1 MRLWSLLVIALI
13 FNPAP
18 LQASVFNLTSAN
30 FKEFLDKHDTAL
42 VNFYAEWCR
51 FSRDLAPVFNAT
63 GNRVAMEFKDGNVA
77 LGRVDCDDQG
87 ELCMENSISKYPT
100 LRLFKFGHRYRSEY
114 RNQRSEEALMNY
126 LREQSSNPIKVLKN
140 QESFADV
147 TTERNILGVFP
158 KLDRSDPVYFNFY
171 KLSHLVT
178 DCTFYAVEEKQT
190 PSSIKFSLKKKGS
203 QAVEAEAEPTADFD
217 ALRAWATDHC
227 TPLVRELTFA
237 NAEEITEPRLPL
249 LILFFHPDDQNIV
262 DRFTQFMELNF
273 VDLKGRFMLL
283 VANGDVFSH
292 PLLHMGKTRHD
303 LPILAIDSFQ
313 HMFMFAGDIEEAL
326 RDPSHIRGFVADLH
340 SGKLHRRFHGQ
351 PEPDED
357 DAADRRKEHAPAV
370 QASSVFKL
378 LTPSNNRYSLLKDEL

>member
-1 MRLWSLLVIALI
+1 
-13 FNPAP
+13 

-87 ELCMENSISKYPT
+87 KLDISKYPT

-140 QESFADV
+140 QV
-147 TTERNILGVFP
+147 
-158 KLDRSDPVYFNFY
+158 
-171 KLSHLVT
+171 
-178 DCTFYAVEEKQT
+178 
-190 PSSIKFSLKKKGS
+190 SSIVFCVDSCFNPPETLCSFGHSLRM
-203 QAVEAEAEPTADFD
+203 AVEAEAEPTADFD

-313 HMFMFAGDIEEAL
+313 HMFMFAGDIEEEERLEA
-326 RDPSHIRGFVADLH
+326 FVLPFNSNWRH
-340 SGKLHRRFHGQ
+340 SRLTRILCVLPRIFTSFFAVRKL
-351 PEPDED
+351 
-357 DAADRRKEHAPAV
+357 
-370 QASSVFKL
+370 
-378 LTPSNNRYSLLKDEL
+378 N